1 MRMSKVIFV
10 TLFCLV
16 GLTPLVWSQSQDQP
30 LANGAAVRQNHGI
43 PGYLDPETGTFT
55 TRMQSAGPAVQIPGT
70 TRVIFRLVFPINI
83 NINDQGSGNTV
94 NCDVDIFT
102 SDNSFSDSGSVVG
115 NASGCTVTI
124 LAQWDLATPLQ
135 DTIFVSFGV
144 SSSGTGTSRRTS
156 HSLAGISVPNNGQT
170 VTHSVIDVVL

>member
-30 LANGAAVRQNHGI
+30 LANGAAVRQNHGV
-43 PGYLDPETGTFT
+43 PGFLDPQTGTFT
-55 TRMQSAGPAVQIPGT
+55 THLQTASPTVQLPNT
-70 TRVIFRLVFPINI
+70 TRVIFRLIFPISI
-83 NINDQGSGNTV
+83 NINDQPAGNSV
-94 NCDVDIFT
+94 ACDVDIFT
-102 SDNSFSDSGSVVG
+102 SDNSYSDSGSVVG

-124 LAQWDLATPLQ
+124 LAQWDLATPNT
-135 DTIFVSFGV
+135 DTIFVSFGI

-156 HSLAGISVPNNGQT
+156 HALASIPVPNNGQT
-170 VTHSVIDVVL
+170 ITEPIIDAVL